1 MLNPYRR
8 HLKTCPERA
17 KKKKN
22 GKWDAT
28 KGKASFAQCSCP
40 VWCDGELNG
49 KRYKH
54 SLNTRDWGRAGL
66 RLAKL
71 EAPGARQPKPIPEA
85 IGAFNVGQTDKALA
99 TRTKYKRVL
108 SFFETLILSRG
119 LRSMDEIGV
128 EDVDAYRASRTI
140 SAVTWLKELEILR
153 QFFAFCMVRKWA
165 DENPAAGVDKPK
177 NLKTNEVVPYT
188 REEVVRILAACDG
201 MGRGPYERLRA
212 SATVLL
218 LRYTALRIADVALL
232 SKDRVQDGQINVRT
246 MKTGQCV
253 WLPVH
258 PELQA
263 ALDILPAPRGG
274 DAGYFFWSGNG
285 AKDSMVRAA
294 ERTLTAV
301 FTASGVVHAHAH
313 RFRHT
318 LATELLEQGW
328 TYEDVAEVLG
338 NSAAI
343 VRKHYAKWSRGRQS
357 RLTQMLESVFSV
369 QSWYTPE
376 KEPVKYVS

>member
-1 MLNPYRR
+1 MLNLYRR
-8 HLKTCPERA
+8 HLKTCPYRVKGE
-17 KKKKN
+17 
-22 GKWDAT
+22 KWKEGMVWT
-28 KGKASFAQCSCP
+28 KCSCP
-40 VWCDGELNG
+40 IWCDGELNG
-49 KRYKH
+49 KRYRH
-54 SLNTRDWGRAGL
+54 SLGTRNWGRAGL

-85 IGAFNVGQTDKALA
+85 IKAFHTSVGGLALA
-99 TRTKYKRVL
+99 TRTKYQRVL
-108 SFFETLILSRG
+108 RYLEALAIKRG

-128 EDVDAYRASRTI
+128 EDIDAYHASRTI
-140 SAVTWLKELEILR
+140 SGVTWLKELEILR
-153 QFFAFCMVRKWA
+153 QFFQFCIVRKWA
-165 DENPAAGVDKPK
+165 DENPAAGVEKPK
-177 NLKTNEVVPYT
+177 NLKLTEVVPYT
-188 REEVVRILAACDG
+188 REEVIRILAACDG

-212 SATVLL
+212 RATILL

-232 SKDRVQDGQINVRT
+232 KRDRVRDGQINVRT

-274 DAGYFFWSGNG
+274 EAGYFFWSGNG
-285 AKDSMVRAA
+285 AAESMVRAA

-301 FTASGVVHAHAH
+301 FKAADVAHAHAH

-357 RLTQMLESVFSV
+357 RLTDMMKSVFAV
-369 QSWYTPE
+369 QNWYTPE
-376 KEPVKYVS
+376 KQQVSAVN